1 VNRKTKTAFILVV
14 VGIFVGIVEDAY
26 TDDFRL
32 TPSLAVKEEYNDN
45 ILYSTTNTQ
54 KGFITTL
61 SPGLA
66 LTDRT
71 ERMDLSLSGRLDHR
85 LYSSHRDLN
94 ATDQYYEGSGKY
106 AFTPRL
112 NLSGKALFSRDSLPG
127 RDFETS
133 GLSLSNVK
141 RDRQNYTFSGDYLLS
156 EKTMNTFGY
165 DYLNDKYYSISYSDL
180 EAHTFNLGF
189 IRDMS
194 GVFESTKAR
203 LNMGYAQY
211 RTPTPGMK
219 VDNYEATIGI
229 DRALNEKWNLLF
241 DGGARYTI
249 SETRFTVLE
258 LFQPFPPLPIFSL
271 VPVEKTERNRGWGMV
286 GQLALTYKG
295 ERDNGNLSV
304 VRDIS
309 PASGYSGST
318 ERTSL
323 AFYVSRRFTYE
334 LYGTLSG
341 GYYINKSK
349 AGEFSTRR
357 TDENMMRISP
367 GIRYEFDKDKAIEA
381 AYTYNKTKYN
391 VSNSEAQRNTFF
403 VRFRMQ
409 HHLFQ

>member
-1 VNRKTKTAFILVV
+1 MLIVL
-14 VGIFVGIVEDAY
+14 GISMSIVEDAY
-26 TDDFRL
+26 TDEFKL
-32 TPSLAVKEEYNDN
+32 TPSVAVKEEYNDN

-112 NLSGKALFSRDSLPG
+112 NLSGKALYSRDSLPG

-156 EKTMNTFGY
+156 EKTMNTFSY
-165 DYLNDKYYSISYSDL
+165 DYLNDKYDSISYTDL
-180 EAHTFNLGF
+180 EANTFNIGF

-203 LNMGYAQY
+203 LNMGYAKY

-249 SETRFTVLE
+249 TETRFTVLE
-258 LFQPFPPLPIFSL
+258 LFQPFPPLPIFNL

-286 GQLALTYKG
+286 VQLALTYKG
-295 ERDNGNLSV
+295 ERNSGSISASIDLLS
-304 VRDIS
+304 
-309 PASGYSGST
+309 ASGYSGST
-318 ERTSL
+318 ERTSF

-349 AGEFSTRR
+349 AGEFSTRK

-381 AYTYNKTKYN
+381 SYTYNKTKYN
-391 VSNSEAQRNTFF
+391 VSNAEAQRNTFF